1 MFVTHLVLHLST
13 KVVSRMPPLRI
24 RRPDDFHVHLRD
36 GNSMVYGNGNGV
48 ELKFTSSNGNDLQ
61 TVLSNAE
68 HHA

>member
-1 MFVTHLVLHLST
+1 
-13 KVVSRMPPLRI
+13 MPPLRI

-36 GNSMVYGNGNGV
+36 ANSMVYGNGNGV
-48 ELKFTSSNGNDLQ
+48 ELKFTSSSSNDLQ